1 MEVAEDSPREY
12 SVIPGETLSIIVGGK
27 GTVPNWAIGGWFGGG
42 GAGGN
47 GVANAWDCGGFG
59 GGGRSEILA
68 HI

>member
-27 GTVPNWAIGGWFGGG
+27 GTVPNWAIGG
-42 GAGGN
+42 AGGN